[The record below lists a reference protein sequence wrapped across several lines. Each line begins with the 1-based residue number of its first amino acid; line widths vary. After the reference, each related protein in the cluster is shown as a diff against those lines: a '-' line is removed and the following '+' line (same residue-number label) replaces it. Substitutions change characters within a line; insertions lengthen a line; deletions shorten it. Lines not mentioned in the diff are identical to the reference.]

1 MPGPGE
7 YRPDSSQGI
16 THIEDLP
23 KPKIRCQS
31 RNYRRRPCPRCG
43 RHYRDRRVRRTLHD
57 LGNPLTGRPRELIV
71 IYSQHYCTRCRKYFN
86 ADMTDLAAPGSHS
99 TKRVVDTA
107 IRLVI
112 EDGLPYRA
120 ASWGLWRDH
129 RVFVP
134 YATIQNWVE
143 DGGEKAQRRIPTDY
157 LDWALSDF
165 SGYIAADELY
175 DGPFCVLSIVDN
187 RTFKRLSY
195 HVLDRDPT
203 QVDIEAFFRRFRQ
216 ALEAR
221 GLTVQG
227 ITTDGSTLY
236 PEPIA
241 AVFGAVPH
249 QVCQFH
255 ILHEVNKAVLSA
267 VAQERK
273 RLAAGT
279 PNCRGAVPAR
289 RRPSVPLGARSGSS
303 RRWVSCLRHRYLFV
317 QRRLSPSERATLQR
331 ISRGWPQLRRLP
343 LADGGGL
350 PVVRSTVPDGD
361 GVGQVGTAPGTVT
374 AVRPAAE
381 GAQKLLA
388 PGLEKAWCSWTS
400 DCSARRPT
408 RWSVATVATAKCR
421 RRCTGFGRS
430 GRSRAG
436 WRWTCCGSNTPK
448 AAPRRPRPCTRRG
461 RHDAIARYPC
471 YSLGRLPG

>member
-7 YRPDSSQGI
+7 YRPDPSQGI
-16 THIEDLP
+16 TRIEDLP

-43 RHYRDRRVRRTLHD
+43 QSAYRDRRVRRTLHD

-71 IYSQHYCTRCRKYFN
+71 IYSQHCCTRCRKYFN

-107 IRLVI
+107 VRLVI

-120 ASWGLWRDH
+120 ASWSLWRNH

-255 ILHEVNKAVLSA
+255 ILHEVNKAILSA

-279 PNCRGAVPAR
+279 PNCRGAVPAQ

-303 RRWVSCLRHRYLFV
+303 RRWVSCSRTGTCSCSGGSA
-317 QRRLSPSERATLQR
+317 RLS
-331 ISRGWPQLRRLP
+331 GRRSS
-343 LADGGGL
+343 G
-350 PVVRSTVPDGD
+350 S
-361 GVGQVGTAPGTVT
+361 
-374 AVRPAAE
+374 AA
-381 GAQKLLA
+381 A
-388 PGLEKAWCSWTS
+388 
-400 DCSARRPT
+400 
-408 RWSVATVATAKCR
+408 
-421 RRCTGFGRS
+421 GRNCAAC
-430 GRSRAG
+430 AG
-436 WRWTCCGSNTPK
+436 
-448 AAPRRPRPCTRRG
+448 
-461 RHDAIARYPC
+461 
-471 YSLGRLPG
+471 

>member
-1 MPGPGE
+1 MPGSGE
-7 YRPDSSQGI
+7 YRPDASQGI
-16 THIEDLP
+16 TRIEDLP
-23 KPKIRCQS
+23 KPKVRCQS

-43 RHYRDRRVRRTLHD
+43 QSAYRDRRVRRTLHD

-71 IYSQHYCTRCRKYFN
+71 IYSQHCCTRCRKYFN

-107 IRLVI
+107 VRLVI

-120 ASWGLWRDH
+120 ASWSLWRDH

-143 DGGEKAQRRIPTDY
+143 DVGEKAQRRIPTDY

-255 ILHEVNKAVLSA
+255 ILHEVNKAILSA

-279 PNCRGAVPAR
+279 PNCRGAVPAQ

-303 RRWVSCLRHRYLFV
+303 RRWVSCSRTGTCSCSGGSA
-317 QRRLSPSERATLQR
+317 RLSGRRSSGSPRLAATAQPAR
-331 ISRGWPQLRRLP
+331 
-343 LADGGGL
+343 ADGGGL
-350 PVVRSTVPDGD
+350 PVVRSAVPDGHS
-361 GVGQVGTAPGTVT
+361 VGQAGE
-374 AVRPAAE
+374 AAARLRRF
-381 GAQKLLA
+381 GRLRKVLKKLLA
-388 PGLEKAWCSWTS
+388 PGLEKALVFLDERLLGATS
-400 DCSARRPT
+400 NAVERGNRRY
-408 RWSVATVATAKCR
+408 RKMQKTVYRVRTQ
-421 RRCTGFGRS
+421 
-430 GRSRAG
+430 RA
-436 WRWTCCGSNTPK
+436 
-448 AAPRRPRPCTRRG
+448 
-461 RHDAIARYPC
+461 IE
-471 YSLGRLPG
+471 GRLALDLLREQHAQGRAQTTKILHKARAA

>member
-7 YRPDSSQGI
+7 YRPDPSQGI
-16 THIEDLP
+16 TRIEDLH

-43 RHYRDRRVRRTLHD
+43 QSAYRDRRVRRTLHD

-71 IYSQHYCTRCRKYFN
+71 IYSQHCCTSCRKYFN

-107 IRLVI
+107 VRLVI

-120 ASWGLWRDH
+120 PVGAVVRSPRLRSLRHDPELGR
-129 RVFVP
+129 
-134 YATIQNWVE
+134 
-143 DGGEKAQRRIPTDY
+143 GRRGKGTAAIPTDY

-227 ITTDGSTLY
+227 ITTDG
-236 PEPIA
+236 
-241 AVFGAVPH
+241 
-249 QVCQFH
+249 
-255 ILHEVNKAVLSA
+255 
-267 VAQERK
+267 
-273 RLAAGT
+273 
-279 PNCRGAVPAR
+279 
-289 RRPSVPLGARSGSS
+289 
-303 RRWVSCLRHRYLFV
+303 
-317 QRRLSPSERATLQR
+317 
-331 ISRGWPQLRRLP
+331 
-343 LADGGGL
+343 
-350 PVVRSTVPDGD
+350 
-361 GVGQVGTAPGTVT
+361 
-374 AVRPAAE
+374 
-381 GAQKLLA
+381 
-388 PGLEKAWCSWTS
+388 
-400 DCSARRPT
+400 
-408 RWSVATVATAKCR
+408 
-421 RRCTGFGRS
+421 
-430 GRSRAG
+430 
-436 WRWTCCGSNTPK
+436 
-448 AAPRRPRPCTRRG
+448 
-461 RHDAIARYPC
+461 
-471 YSLGRLPG
+471 

>member
-16 THIEDLP
+16 TRIEDLP
-23 KPKIRCQS
+23 KPKVRCQS

-43 RHYRDRRVRRTLHD
+43 QSAYRDRRVRRTLHD

-71 IYSQHYCTRCRKYFN
+71 IYSQHCCTRCRKYFN

-107 IRLVI
+107 VRLVI

-120 ASWGLWRDH
+120 ASWSLWRDH

-255 ILHEVNKAVLSA
+255 ILHEVNKAILSA

-273 RLAAGT
+273 RLAAGA
-279 PNCRGAVPAR
+279 PKLPRGRPSSKAAKRAAR
-289 RRPSVPLGARSGSS
+289 RKKRIKQKVGELFA
-303 RRWVSCLRHRYLFV
+303 HRYLFV

-331 ISRGWPQLRRLP
+331 ISRGWPQLRSLRGLMEEVYRLFDRRCRMATA
-343 LADGGGL
+343 LAKLEKLRARLRRFGRL
-350 PVVRSTVPDGD
+350 RKVLK
-361 GVGQVGTAPGTVT
+361 
-374 AVRPAAE
+374 
-381 GAQKLLA
+381 KLLA
-388 PGLEKAWCSWTS
+388 PGLEKALVFLDERLLGATS
-400 DCSARRPT
+400 NAVERGNRRY
-408 RWSVATVATAKCR
+408 RKMQKTVYRVRTQ
-421 RRCTGFGRS
+421 
-430 GRSRAG
+430 RA
-436 WRWTCCGSNTPK
+436 
-448 AAPRRPRPCTRRG
+448 
-461 RHDAIARYPC
+461 IE
-471 YSLGRLPG
+471 GRLALDLLREQHAQGRAQTTKILHKARAA